1 MAILRTTPGV
11 RRVAA
16 AGALALAGFALTAP
30 TASAGESEA
39 IETEGGSV
47 VFHHR
52 GDRLEAYD
60 ERRDGYG
67 VRARVIWNDESGG
80 HEKYVT
86 DYSSSGGPARRNLSF
101 REGQV
106 LWLEMCYTKN
116 RRSVKCSL
124 SQRAEA

>member
-1 MAILRTTPGV
+1 MAIPRTTPGI
-11 RRVAA
+11 RRIAA
-16 AGALALAGFALTAP
+16 AGTLALAGFALSVPA
-30 TASAGESEA
+30 ASAGESEA

-47 VFHHR
+47 VFSHQ
-52 GDRLEAYD
+52 GERLEAYD

-67 VRARVIWNDESGG
+67 VRARVVWNDDFGG
-80 HEKYVT
+80 HDTYVT
-86 DYSSSGGPARRNLSF
+86 DYSSNGGPARRNLSF

-124 SQRAEA
+124 TQRAEA